1 MRPYWSNPDRE
12 LLGIHYVVALVPQ
25 MIHTDPNTSKN
36 RQLNFRDN
44 SESFPNEVVHVNVK
58 SWGGTDQIRAEVF

>member
-1 MRPYWSNPDRE
+1 M
-12 LLGIHYVVALVPQ
+12 V
-25 MIHTDPNTSKN
+25 HTDPTDTSKN

-44 SESFPNEVVHVNVK
+44 SEGFPNEVVHVNVK